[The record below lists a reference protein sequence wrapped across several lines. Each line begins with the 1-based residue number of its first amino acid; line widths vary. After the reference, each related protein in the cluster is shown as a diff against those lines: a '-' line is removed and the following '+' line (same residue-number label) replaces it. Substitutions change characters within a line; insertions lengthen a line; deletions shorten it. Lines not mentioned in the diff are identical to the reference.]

1 MSKGKQ
7 LPNPFYVALVI
18 VGIVFSITACAYGV
32 MAFKAAHP
40 AAAELTIGPGAGLMG
55 FLDEHGGKL
64 MAIEL
69 VLLGIATVGAIGSDH
84 YWNRDSQ
91 ESHPPA
97 GNRHDGV
104 T

>member
-1 MSKGKQ
+1 MPKGKQ

-18 VGIVFSITACAYGV
+18 VGIAFSITACAYGV
-32 MAFKAAHP
+32 MAFKATRPGVAD
-40 AAAELTIGPGAGLMG
+40 LTIEAPVGLMG
-55 FLDEHGGKL
+55 FLDEYGGKL

-97 GNRHDGV
+97 GKRQDGV